1 MSVGLLGLELRGSA
15 RAEEHADL
23 GAIDREIF
31 I

>member
-1 MSVGLLGLELRGSA
+1 LLSLELRGSS
-15 RAEEHADL
+15 RAEEYAEL